1 MAFHDVVKTYNSRMV
16 KVSFDGNQLT
26 GMADDTFVTIEQ
38 KGNGVISKSGVDGE
52 VARAVDPN
60 EQFTVRF
67 VLLQTSAS
75 NDILQNSYQ
84 EDIRNGTGIGE
95 LVINDMRGGEVFFAK
110 AAWVSK
116 QPTRTYGKDT
126 INREW
131 TLETGPARMS
141 FDQYSN
147 YTSGEGYNNQNTVYA
162 N

>member
-1 MAFHDVVKTYNSRMV
+1 MAFHDVVKTYNSRLV
-16 KVSFDGNQLT
+16 KVEFDGSTIT

-75 NDILQNSYQ
+75 NDWLQSHYQ
-84 EDIRNGTGIGE
+84 EDITTGHGLGTLTIT
-95 LVINDMRGGEVFFAK
+95 DMRGENVFFAT

-126 INREW
+126 VNREW
-131 TLETGPARMS
+131 TFETGPAKMS
-141 FDQYSN
+141 FDTYYNRGRYSN
-147 YTSGEGYNNQNTVYA
+147 SNSVYA
-162 N
+162 G